1 MCDLWI
7 TDLVLDV
14 GVCDGDV
21 LDLALHALEQ
31 RLRVRGRAVDVRVAD
46 HAHQTLRGEDRVGQ
60 VLA

>member
-1 MCDLWI
+1 M
-7 TDLVLDV
+7 
-14 GVCDGDV
+14 GDGDV